1 MNLEKREHW
10 SNCCKENFSLTLR
23 FTSRSKTVLE
33 EMDQSTPTG
42 FDKNHKKHIKVK
54 YDIKRNY
61 RNCSIKMCKIWTTR
75 FDKNHKKHIK
85 DKKDTQTNN
94 RNCSIKMWN
103 VWTSMRRWGQ
113 KGM

>member
-1 MNLEKREHW
+1 MFPTDGGKLEHYCKRGGGGWNFSHEHLNLEKREHW
-10 SNCCKENFSLTLR
+10 SNCCKGNFSLTLR

-54 YDIKRNY
+54 NDIKRNY

-85 DKKDTQTNN
+85 D
-94 RNCSIKMWN
+94 
-103 VWTSMRRWGQ
+103 
-113 KGM
+113 

>member
-1 MNLEKREHW
+1 MFPTDGGKLGHYCKRGGGWDFSDEHMNLEKREHW

-42 FDKNHKKHIKVK
+42 FDKNHKKHIKVT

-85 DKKDTQTNN
+85 D
-94 RNCSIKMWN
+94 
-103 VWTSMRRWGQ
+103 
-113 KGM
+113 